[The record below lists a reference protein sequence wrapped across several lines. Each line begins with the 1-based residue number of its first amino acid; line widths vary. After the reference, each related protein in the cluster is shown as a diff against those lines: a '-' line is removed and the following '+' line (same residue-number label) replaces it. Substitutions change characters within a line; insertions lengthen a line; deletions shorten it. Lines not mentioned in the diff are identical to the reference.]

1 MEHARFE
8 HVDKQTITQ
17 AQRDDHSERLRERER
32 HRDTETQR
40 HRDAETQRRRDAE
53 TQRRRDTE
61 TIQEDPV
68 TSPTSLLL
76 RMSVLSSASAAAR
89 AAVWQSAQ
97 QNLGLLQNM
106 AKEALLI
113 NSADSAMGRTGRR
126 GVQRESE
133 ARSWLK
139 DVERK
144 HELKVVNAFENMQL
158 LVGNP
163 SVMKKRLNH

>member
-1 MEHARFE
+1 MRSLEHARFE

-17 AQRDDHSERLRERER
+17 AQRDDHSERLRERDTETQR

-40 HRDAETQRRRDAE
+40 PRDPE

-76 RMSVLSSASAAAR
+76 CMSVLSSASAAAR

-113 NSADSAMGRTGRR
+113 NSADSAVGRTGRR
-126 GVQRESE
+126 GAQRESE
-133 ARSWLK
+133 ARAWLK

-144 HELKVVNAFENMQL
+144 HELKVVNAFETCSCWLEIQA
-158 LVGNP
+158 
-163 SVMKKRLNH
+163 